1 MNHPLPHLLIL
12 TDAKACP
19 RPVEDQV
26 ALAAAAGARVFVL
39 REKGLAQAERR
50 ELAVRIEAAL
60 SGTGAR
66 LGIADPT
73 WTVDA
78 CHLSAAAA
86 VPHPRPGLVGRS
98 AHAGDSG
105 ATDADYVTFSPIYPT
120 SSKPGYG
127 PALGPLA
134 LSRFCAASTVP
145 VYALGG
151 IESPWRAAECR
162 RAGAHGV
169 AVMGAVMRAPDP
181 ADVVR
186 ELLAAVG

>member
-1 MNHPLPHLLIL
+1 MINTLPRLLIL
-12 TDAKACP
+12 TDAAVCP
-19 RPVEDQV
+19 RPLHEQV
-26 ALAAAAGARVFVL
+26 ALAAAGGARAFVL
-39 REKGLAQAERR
+39 REKDLPEPKRR
-50 ELAVRIEAAL
+50 ELAARLEAAL
-60 SGTGAR
+60 DGTGAR

-73 WTVDA
+73 WTADA

-86 VPHPRPGLVGRS
+86 LPQPRPGLVGRS
-98 AHAGDSG
+98 AHTGDAG

-120 SSKPGYG
+120 DSKPGYG
-127 PALGPLA
+127 PALGPRA
-134 LSRFCAASTVP
+134 LSRFCAASPVP

-169 AVMGAVMRAPDP
+169 AVMGAVMRAADP
-181 ADVVR
+181 AEVVR